1 MQSGRKW
8 EVDYL
13 RPFLGGNARI
23 VVKICI
29 ELWNA
34 DTCEMVFIG
43 VGESNMAKKSYRA
56 KPIPFEDVAMVAAQ
70 KILAKIP

>member
-1 MQSGRKW
+1 M
-8 EVDYL
+8 
-13 RPFLGGNARI
+13 
-23 VVKICI
+23 VKIYI

-34 DTCEMVFIG
+34 DTGEMVFIG
-43 VGESNMAKKSYRA
+43 VGETNMAQKSYRA